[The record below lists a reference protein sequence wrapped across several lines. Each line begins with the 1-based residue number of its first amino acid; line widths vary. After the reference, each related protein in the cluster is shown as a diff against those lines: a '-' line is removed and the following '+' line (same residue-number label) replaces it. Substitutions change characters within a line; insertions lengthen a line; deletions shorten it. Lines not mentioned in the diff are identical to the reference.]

1 MRTKVF
7 LFTALVMNCL
17 TGFSQKYLWNSQ
29 FGIADTET
37 SAKSMAIDT
46 DNNAYLTG
54 NFTGAEMTIGNKEV
68 TGASMVMDAYVAK
81 FTPNN
86 QCVFASSIK
95 SSSGSILVQ
104 SIAADASG
112 NSFVA
117 GNFESDAEITET
129 LKIES
134 DYKDFFIAKY
144 DATGNPLWLKG
155 TTSGI
160 EPVIKSIAV
169 NPNDGSFAITGA
181 FTGNLNIEMNGGEHE
196 ISSGNSELAF
206 FIAKY
211 DNNAN
216 LIWAKTMSG
225 NGTGTGNLISI
236 DEKGDIYAVGTFSG
250 TIQFETQSMTA
261 ASVEN
266 TDNFLVKYAADGSM
280 AWARSLKGSKL
291 DDINAM
297 DVANHQVVIGG
308 VIRSEDLA
316 VDNAPGILMKTLD
329 TTGTWNSMLII
340 SFDTDGN
347 YQWNYIAG
355 SSNQPTDVKTIA
367 IEKDGSIWNAGTTF
381 GTYYFNPDAEDEAK
395 QFPSKAKGGQDMYLM
410 KLSSKGEVL
419 IGHRV
424 GDATKERAMA
434 MAVGNEGILY
444 VADMVSTRSGATA
457 SPVNLFGADHWYC
470 IQCRPIVLSADLRH
484 TCHPAE
490 CSARNSIQPNNQ
502 CRKCK
507 WRCRIYIILRHT
519 PRRVHPKPDY
529 RGTKWNK
536 HRHRKLSDCRLYERC
551 RWKYGICRV
560 PSQRL
565 YRYRIRRLPA
575 GGSQGMGRPRRYR
588 DINRHIQL
596 PGNDI
601 RPFRQTGKTRAF
613 ARQRTLFSG
622 KRYLYSSNGRQHLR
636 QTVRIQGKRL
646 LILTHGENARCNVRA
661 SLSL

>member
-280 AWARSLKGSKL
+280 VWARSLKGSKL

-424 GDATKERAMA
+424 GDATKEGAMA

-457 SPVNLFGADHWYC
+457 SPVNLFGDPITVPTIGTAYSVALLC
-470 IQCRPIVLSADLRH
+470 YQQIYACR
-484 TCHPAE
+484 PAE
-490 CSARNSIQPNNQ
+490 CSARNSIQPDNQ

-529 RGTKWNK
+529 RGTKRYK

-551 RWKYGICRV
+551 RRKYGICRI

-588 DINRHIQL
+588 DINRHIRL

-613 ARQRTLFSG
+613 AR
-622 KRYLYSSNGRQHLR
+622 
-636 QTVRIQGKRL
+636 
-646 LILTHGENARCNVRA
+646 
-661 SLSL
+661 

>member
-367 IEKDGSIWNAGTTF
+367 IE
-381 GTYYFNPDAEDEAK
+381 
-395 QFPSKAKGGQDMYLM
+395 
-410 KLSSKGEVL
+410 
-419 IGHRV
+419 R
-424 GDATKERAMA
+424 
-434 MAVGNEGILY
+434 
-444 VADMVSTRSGATA
+444 
-457 SPVNLFGADHWYC
+457 
-470 IQCRPIVLSADLRH
+470 
-484 TCHPAE
+484 
-490 CSARNSIQPNNQ
+490 
-502 CRKCK
+502 
-507 WRCRIYIILRHT
+507 
-519 PRRVHPKPDY
+519 
-529 RGTKWNK
+529 
-536 HRHRKLSDCRLYERC
+536 
-551 RWKYGICRV
+551 
-560 PSQRL
+560 
-565 YRYRIRRLPA
+565 
-575 GGSQGMGRPRRYR
+575 
-588 DINRHIQL
+588 
-596 PGNDI
+596 
-601 RPFRQTGKTRAF
+601 
-613 ARQRTLFSG
+613 
-622 KRYLYSSNGRQHLR
+622 
-636 QTVRIQGKRL
+636 TVRYGMPVQPSAHIISIRMQKMKRNNSL
-646 LILTHGENARCNVRA
+646 LKLKEDRICI
-661 SLSL
+661 